1 MELFIQLLLNGV
13 WAGSIYA
20 ILGVSWGLIF
30 AATRTFHFAHGA
42 TFIVAAYFTFLF
54 GNVLGA
60 GLILASV
67 MGILAAVLF
76 GLGIEGFLYRGLR
89 RAAATPLVIF
99 IASLGSL
106 IFFENLIAMFFGT
119 DSKALTGFPVKV
131 FKFGNVAFTNLH
143 LIMLSCAFVL
153 IGGLMLFLRRS
164 RPGKAVRAVISNPE
178 MAGVIGININRVYL
192 LVHALGAI
200 LVGSAA
206 VLVTLERGATPEL
219 GTWAILYSFIPVIIG
234 GVGSM
239 AGAGVAGFIIGFA
252 DSIGIWKI
260 PSQWQLGIAFVVLLV
275 VLIIRPNGL
284 FGFSVYRGKI

>member
-1 MELFIQLLLNGV
+1 MELFIQLMLNGI

-42 TFIVAAYFTFLF
+42 TFVVAAYFTYLF
-54 GNVLGA
+54 GDVMGG
-60 GLILASV
+60 GLVPAALI
-67 MGILAAVLF
+67 GILAAILF
-76 GLGIEGFLYRGLR
+76 ALGIEGFLYRGLR
-89 RAAATPLVIF
+89 KAAATPLVIF

-119 DSKALTGFPVKV
+119 DSKALTGLPIKV

-143 LIMLSCAFVL
+143 LMMVLAAVVL
-153 IGGLMLFLRRS
+153 IGGLMLFLAGT

-192 LVHALGAI
+192 LAHVLGAV
-200 LVGSAA
+200 LVGAAA

-219 GTWAILYSFIPVIIG
+219 GTWAVLYAFIPVIIG

-239 AGAGVAGFIIGFA
+239 LGAGVAGFIIGFA

-275 VLIIRPNGL
+275 VLIIKPNGL

>member
-1 MELFIQLLLNGV
+1 MELFIQLMLNGV

-20 ILGVSWGLIF
+20 ILGASWGLIF
-30 AATRTFHFAHGA
+30 AVTRTFHFAHGA
-42 TFIVAAYFTFLF
+42 TFIVAAYFTYLF
-54 GNVLGA
+54 GDVLGA
-60 GLILASV
+60 GLIPGALL
-67 MGILAAVLF
+67 GILAAILF
-76 GLGIEGFLYRGLR
+76 GIGIEGLLYQGLR
-89 RAAATPLVIF
+89 RRGATHLVIF
-99 IASLGSL
+99 IAALGSL
-106 IFFENLIAMFFGT
+106 IFFENLIGMFFGT
-119 DSKALTGFPVKV
+119 DSKALSGLPIKV

-143 LIMLSCAFVL
+143 LIMFAASILL
-153 IGGLMLFLRRS
+153 IGGLMLFLAKS
-164 RPGKAVRAVISNPE
+164 RPGKAIRAVISNPE

-192 LVHALGAI
+192 LSHVLGAV

-206 VLVTLERGATPEL
+206 ILVTLERGATPEL

-239 AGAGVAGFIIGFA
+239 FGAGVAGFIIGFA

-275 VLIIRPNGL
+275 VLIIKPNGL

>member
-1 MELFIQLLLNGV
+1 MELFIQLLLNGI

-42 TFIVAAYFTFLF
+42 TFVVAAYFTYIFAD
-54 GNVLGA
+54 VLGL
-60 GLILASV
+60 GLIMSAPL
-67 MGILAAVLF
+67 GILAAVLF

-89 RAAATPLVIF
+89 RASATPLVIF

-119 DSKALTGFPVKV
+119 DSKALGGLPVKV
-131 FKFGNVAFTNLH
+131 YKFGNVAFTNLH
-143 LIMLSCAFVL
+143 LMMVVAAVAL
-153 IGGLMLFLRRS
+153 IGGLMVFLART

-192 LVHALGAI
+192 LAHALGAV

-219 GTWAILYSFIPVIIG
+219 GTWAVLYAFIPVIIG

-239 AGAGVAGFIIGFA
+239 PGAGVAGFIIGFA

-275 VLIIRPNGL
+275 VLILKPNGL

>member
-1 MELFIQLLLNGV
+1 MELFTQLLLNGI
-13 WAGSIYA
+13 WAGSVYA

-30 AATRTFHFAHGA
+30 AVTRTFHFAHGA
-42 TFIVAAYFTFLF
+42 TFVVAAYFTYLF
-54 GNVLGA
+54 GDVLGA
-60 GLILASV
+60 GLIPGSLA
-67 MGILAAVLF
+67 GILAAVLF
-76 GLGIEGFLYRGLR
+76 GIGIEGLLYQRLR
-89 RAAATPLVIF
+89 RAGATHLVIF
-99 IASLGSL
+99 IAALGSL

-119 DSKALTGFPVKV
+119 DSKALGGLHIRV

-143 LIMLSCAFVL
+143 LIMLAAAIVL
-153 IGGLMLFLRRS
+153 IGGLMLFLANT
-164 RPGKAVRAVISNPE
+164 RPGKAIRAVISNPE

-192 LVHALGAI
+192 LSHVLGAV

-219 GTWAILYSFIPVIIG
+219 GTWAILYAFIPVIIG

-239 AGAGVAGFIIGFA
+239 LGAGVAGFIIGFA

-275 VLIIRPNGL
+275 VLIIKPSGL

>member
-1 MELFIQLLLNGV
+1 MELFVQLLLNGV

-42 TFIVAAYFTFLF
+42 TFIVAAYFTYIF
-54 GNVLGA
+54 GDVVGA
-60 GLILASV
+60 GLIPAALF
-67 MGILAAVLF
+67 GILAAILF
-76 GLGIEGFLYRGLR
+76 GLGIEGLLYQGLR

-119 DSKALTGFPVKV
+119 DSKALTGLHIRV

-143 LIMLSCAFVL
+143 LIMVFSAFVL
-153 IGGLMLFLRRS
+153 IGGLMVFLAKT

-178 MAGVIGININRVYL
+178 MAGVIGIDINRVYL
-192 LVHALGAI
+192 LVHVLGAV

-206 VLVTLERGATPEL
+206 ILVTMERGATPEL
-219 GTWAILYSFIPVIIG
+219 GTWAVLYAFIPVIIG

-239 AGAGVAGFIIGFA
+239 LGAGVAGFIIGFA
-252 DSIGIWKI
+252 ESIGIWKI
-260 PSQWQLGIAFVVLLV
+260 PSQWQLGIAFVILLAVLV
-275 VLIIRPNGL
+275 ITPNGL